1 MSDVALML
9 IEILHGWMGP
19 FSPILATALSVS
31 DNVRVTMMSE
41 AEVRGQTFY
50 GKGGYVMDIS
60 CSLFV

>member
-31 DNVRVTMMSE
+31 DNVRVTLTS
-41 AEVRGQTFY
+41 EVRGRTFY

-60 CSLFV
+60 CSVFV